1 MNRRYKIKNGIKKT
15 GKEAVISDGD
25 WRSMPFYAVIQ
36 HHHKNTKTE
45 FEDKLTEIGFVSRE
59 YYTYIGPFDHDITA
73 LSDDAVIKS
82 GAESYVF
89 KKKEAVT
96 VGSET
101 IYYYG
106 ILKKLREGLYD

>member
-15 GKEAVISDGD
+15 GREAVITDGG
-25 WRSMPFYAVIQ
+25 WQSMPFYAVIQ

-45 FEDKLTEIGFVSRE
+45 FEDRFTEIGFVSRD
-59 YYTYIGPFDHDITA
+59 YYTYIGPFDHDIMA
-73 LSDDAVIKS
+73 VSDDAVIKS
-82 GAESYVF
+82 GSESYVF

-96 VGSET
+96 VGGET

-106 ILKKLREGLYD
+106 ILKKLQEGSYD